1 MLLAY
6 LALAAASPAH
16 CAPVN
21 LALADLPATFRGK
34 PFRETSANFSKAYAQ
49 ACAQGLMK
57 AKPLVA
63 SRLSLINAPDA
74 NVASI
79 YTIKSRTVLEYPF
92 LSHDGRTH
100 VPGVAELHEAIFC
113 AVRGA
118 SAKEQEESGRCLP
131 D

>member
-6 LALAAASPAH
+6 LGLAATSPAH

-57 AKPLVA
+57 AKPLA
-63 SRLSLINAPDA
+63 ARLSLINAPDA

-79 YTIKSRTVLEYPF
+79 YTIKSRTLLEYPF
-92 LSHDGRTH
+92 VSHDGRTH

>member
-16 CAPVN
+16 CAPLN

-34 PFRETSANFSKAYAQ
+34 PFRETSANFSKAYAE

-57 AKPLVA
+57 AKPLA
-63 SRLSLINAPDA
+63 ARLSLINAPDA

-92 LSHDGRTH
+92 VSHDGRTH